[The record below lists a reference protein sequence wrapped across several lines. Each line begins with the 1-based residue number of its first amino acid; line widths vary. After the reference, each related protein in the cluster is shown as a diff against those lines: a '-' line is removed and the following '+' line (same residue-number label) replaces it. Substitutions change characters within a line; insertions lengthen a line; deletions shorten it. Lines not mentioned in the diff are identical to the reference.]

1 MPKFEVDPNGV
12 PANSKGSKLDA
23 GKPAVFRG
31 LLDYF
36 PRACTAVADVSTRGA
51 QKYTWKGWENVP
63 DGENRYL
70 DAMARHI
77 VKEAV
82 EGLYDVGEGGL
93 GAEVLHRSQVAWNAL
108 AALELTLRRLEKKEV
123 PSYTQD
129 SSAFRANYEFKS

>member
-1 MPKFEVDPNGV
+1 MTQVYLNESSNIENDPTGRSPNE
-12 PANSKGSKLDA
+12 PGSKLDA
-23 GKPAVFRG
+23 GKPAIWRG
-31 LLDYF
+31 MFSYF

-51 QKYTWKGWENVP
+51 QKYTWKGWESVP

-108 AALELTLRRLEKKEV
+108 AALELTLRRLERE
-123 PSYTQD
+123 
-129 SSAFRANYEFKS
+129 